1 VASKRVLYAALTG
14 NLLVAATKIVA
25 AVITG
30 SSAMLSEAV
39 HSVVDSLDQVLLLY
53 GQRRASRPPHPEHP
67 LGHGREI
74 YFWSFVVALLIF
86 AVGAGV
92 SIYEGILHIRH
103 PEPIANPLVSYV
115 VLALAFVFEGW
126 SWRIAQ
132 KEFKRV
138 KGDRGYIEGFQQS
151 KDPPSFMVLLEDT
164 AALLGIVIATLATV
178 AVTQL
183 HLRYMDGVGSVLI
196 GLILG
201 TIAVA
206 LAQESKS
213 LLIGEQADPALRTAI
228 VEIAK
233 QVSSVEDVEVV
244 FAVQLAPEQVVVALG
259 VRFPDDLPA
268 VDIAKQ
274 IHAIE
279 HDVRQRHPEVMAIY
293 VRPRD
298 DVR

>member
-1 VASKRVLYAALTG
+1 
-14 NLLVAATKIVA
+14 
-25 AVITG
+25 
-30 SSAMLSEAV
+30 
-39 HSVVDSLDQVLLLY
+39 
-53 GQRRASRPPHPEHP
+53 
-67 LGHGREI
+67 
-74 YFWSFVVALLIF
+74 
-86 AVGAGV
+86 
-92 SIYEGILHIRH
+92 
-103 PEPIANPLVSYV
+103 
-115 VLALAFVFEGW
+115 
-126 SWRIAQ
+126 
-132 KEFKRV
+132 
-138 KGDRGYIEGFQQS
+138 
-151 KDPPSFMVLLEDT
+151 MVLLEDT

-228 VEIAK
+228 AEIAK
-233 QVSSVEDVEVV
+233 RVSSVEDAEVV

-259 VRFPDDLPA
+259 VRFPDDLTA

-274 IHAIE
+274 IHEIE
-279 HDVRQRHPEVMAIY
+279 RAVRQRHPEVMGVY

-298 DVR
+298 DA